1 MRAMDKVLMKLSVL
15 LKGKVLDSTSTW
27 INLTNLKSL
36 LLMKKTEK
44 VDIVQAILDLTYNHK
59 VAVYS
64 EHSTPICNSK
74 IY

>member
-44 VDIVQAILDLTYNHK
+44 VDIVQAILDSTYNHK

-64 EHSTPICNSK
+64 EHSTPICLSK

>member
-44 VDIVQAILDLTYNHK
+44 VDIVQAILDSTYNRK

-64 EHSTPICNSK
+64 EHSTPICLFK